1 MNNNITINI
10 KSFLELTDEE
20 KWRVLSWR
28 NHPEVRSRMFSSHE
42 ISLEEHLAFLAG
54 LKKDEMQ
61 AYWMVG
67 DKGVISL
74 KKIDKKNGNA
84 YLGIYK
90 NPSCNDKNASKDLMK
105 ALLSLTFDELN
116 LHTLKLE
123 VFSDNQKAVNFY
135 NKCGFNQEGRLRE
148 FLKKDTNV
156 YADLIL
162 MGITQAEF
170 RSEAEA
176 FN

>member
-1 MNNNITINI
+1 MNEI

-28 NHPEVRSRMFSSHE
+28 NHTEIRTRMFSSHE
-42 ISLEEHLAFLAG
+42 ISLEEHLSFLNQ
-54 LKKDEMQ
+54 LKKDTNSL
-61 AYWMVG
+61 YWMVG

-74 KKIDKKNGNA
+74 RRIDRKNGNA

-90 NPSCNDKNASKDLMK
+90 NPNCTEKTASKDLMRN
-105 ALLSLTFDELN
+105 LLTITFDQLN

-123 VFSDNQKAVNFY
+123 VFSDNSKAVNFY

-148 FLKKDTNV
+148 FIKRDENTF
-156 YADLIL
+156 ADLIL
-162 MGITQAEF
+162 MGITQ
-170 RSEAEA
+170 SEYKSETEA